1 MHSVLVLDLDGTT
14 APIGRPASARTVK
27 LLKKLERKGYRIVF
41 SSGKPAFYLC
51 GFVLFMKHVMNSSI
65 AKREEKAALKAK
77 AAAEQDAA
85 NGKGGDQA

>member
-1 MHSVLVLDLDGTT
+1 M
-14 APIGRPASARTVK
+14 
-27 LLKKLERKGYRIVF
+27 
-41 SSGKPAFYLC
+41 
-51 GFVLFMKHVMNSSI
+51 LFMKHVMNSSI